1 MCTFFKRRNE
11 LVYGSISIKEKYFES
26 KKFDV
31 ITIEKNSYSDY
42 KNVIL
47 INKKTLHIEGLEKE

>member
-1 MCTFFKRRNE
+1 MGTFFKRRNQI
-11 LVYGSISIKEKYFES
+11 VYGSISIKEKYIEN

-31 ITIEKNSYSDY
+31 VTIESNSYSDY

-47 INKKTLHIEGLEKE
+47 INKATLDVEAIEK

>member
-1 MCTFFKRRNE
+1 MGTFFKRRNQI
-11 LVYGSISIKEKYFES
+11 VYGSISIKEKYIEN

-31 ITIEKNSYSDY
+31 VTIESNSYSDY

-47 INKKTLHIEGLEKE
+47 INKARLDVEAI